1 MTSTAPAC
9 PLLSLASPMSSGKIV
24 PPKSPIIMSPL
35 TSFCFSGTLSKAR
48 ASTIEK
54 MLLLP

>member
-1 MTSTAPAC
+1 MSTAPAC
-9 PLLSLASPMSSGKIV
+9 PILSLAKPISKGKMV
-24 PPKSPIIMSPL
+24 PPKSPIIISPL